1 MGAGA
6 SSRREEQQRD
16 GPTSRNRSRFANLVV
31 AAQSFD
37 ELDPEE
43 TPESPSSPAMARGAA
58 STTRKKKKP
67 AGLEMPFS
75 PTSPSKDDGL
85 LTPISPVDPSPER
98 QPHEHQQLPKKR
110 KKKKKKHGAKHG
122 LAEDSELA
130 EDPIRYNAAG
140 RASSQEQV
148 RAYKEYLAA
157 TRKGVRAESEKRA
170 KPETRTS
177 AAVDL
182 VLQQKLFRAA
192 CQDDAETLRELFN
205 AGASPDVRNANNES
219 LLDLAKGRK
228 RWRAHALIASQLS
241 SRANDGGTEVLVLAG
256 GADGSGPLSPVSPN
270 ANRGLLQK
278 GPRKKSNVV
287 DTPPSTSLPS
297 HELTAETTRQP
308 RRRRP
313 SVNEAVNAGSLK
325 LSKFG
330 AQALLGSAI
339 QKAVM
344 QASGAENRHVTDGSI
359 PKPRT
364 TEVLNDPRGNHAQS
378 KPRRRR
384 PSVQET
390 L

>member
-6 SSRREEQQRD
+6 SSRREEQEVQRD
-16 GPTSRNRSRFANLVV
+16 DPTLRNRSRFANLVV
-31 AAQSFD
+31 AAQTFD

-43 TPESPSSPAMARGAA
+43 TPQSLRSPVMTGGAA
-58 STTRKKKKP
+58 STTRKQKKP
-67 AGLEMPFS
+67 TGLEMPFS
-75 PTSPSKDDGL
+75 PTSPGKDDGL
-85 LTPISPVDPSPER
+85 LIPISPVDPSLKR

-110 KKKKKKHGAKHG
+110 KKKKKHVAKHG
-122 LAEDSELA
+122 LAEELA

-157 TRKGVRAESEKRA
+157 TRKGVRVEEKRA
-170 KPETRTS
+170 KPETRPS
-177 AAVDL
+177 AIVDL
-182 VLQQKLFRAA
+182 GLKQRLFRAA
-192 CQDDAETLRELFN
+192 CQDDVETLRQLFD

-219 LLDLAKGRK
+219 LIDLAKDRK
-228 RWRAHALIASQLS
+228 RWRAHALIASRLS
-241 SRANDGGTEVLVLAG
+241 NRATDGGTAVLVG

-270 ANRGLLQK
+270 ANRGLLQQDL
-278 GPRKKSNVV
+278 RKKSDVL
-287 DTPPSTSLPS
+287 DTSLSSSLPS
-297 HELTAETTRQP
+297 HELPAQTKQQP

-313 SVNEAVNAGSLK
+313 SINEAVNAGSLK

-339 QKAVM
+339 QKAVI
-344 QASGAENRHVTDGSI
+344 QASGAGHAHATDSSVSK
-359 PKPRT
+359 PKAIEVINEPR
-364 TEVLNDPRGNHAQS
+364 DIHAQS